1 MNKKTEGINE
11 WIYKQLDFNG
21 GGSYSIDVSGLYHI
35 DYCYNESTFKIWKT
49 NLKLFFMWLGGKR

>member
-49 NLKLFFMWLGGKR
+49 NLKKD